1 MDATTGQNALEQ
13 ARVFHEAIG
22 IDGIILTKLDG
33 TAKGGIVLAIVVE
46 LGLPI
51 VWLGIGEQ
59 ADDLRRFDAAEF
71 ATALLGVE

>member
-1 MDATTGQNALEQ
+1 MPWSKPGFFMRRSGLTA
-13 ARVFHEAIG
+13 
-22 IDGIILTKLDG
+22 IILTKLDG

-71 ATALLGVE
+71 ATALVRPRVKTRP